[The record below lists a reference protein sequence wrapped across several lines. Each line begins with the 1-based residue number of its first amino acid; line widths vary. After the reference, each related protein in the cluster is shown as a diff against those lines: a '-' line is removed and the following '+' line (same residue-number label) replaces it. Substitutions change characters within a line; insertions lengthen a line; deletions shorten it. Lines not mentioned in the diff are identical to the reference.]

1 MPLDPTIP
9 HTDITY
15 RIIGCAMRV
24 HNRMGPGLKEVH
36 YQRALTAEMRKEGLL
51 VYEEYPVEIWD
62 GDVYI
67 GWLSL
72 DHFVENCV
80 LVNGFLHSIREGS
93 IRAMLGTTGK
103 TIVLLPHLC
112 QKRCTRSD

>member
-1 MPLDPTIP
+1 MPVDPTIP

-36 YQRALTAEMRKEGLL
+36 YQRALTAEMRKDGLL

-67 GWLSL
+67 GWVSL
-72 DHFVENCV
+72 VIAS
-80 LVNGFLHSIREGS
+80 GFCEAAQRPTCE
-93 IRAMLGTTGK
+93 LGTPA
-103 TIVLLPHLC
+103 LA
-112 QKRCTRSD
+112 